1 MRSLSCRSNTLHS
14 AGRILLPVLLTV
26 SILFRLEIH
35 QEYNTIA
42 NKNYSALDYPL
53 NLTLFFTIK
62 YHQNTH
68 ISTCTQTETAKNIN
82 GVNGSTPPIIGLSIG
97 HSMVSWRTNG
107 MMKYGFYCRVLP
119 REWQVCKNLHFKMS
133 LSVLPSLNFV
143 HLFLSSDS
151 QNKTKQNKTKPCADS
166 KLTFSDFLLY

>member
-68 ISTCTQTETAKNIN
+68 ISIHTQTQMAKNIN
-82 GVNGSTPPIIGLSIG
+82 GVNGSTPPPPHHRTLHWPFHGL
-97 HSMVSWRTNG
+97 
-107 MMKYGFYCRVLP
+107 MKNKWHEETWILLQSPSRRVT
-119 REWQVCKNLHFKMS
+119 S
-133 LSVLPSLNFV
+133 L
-143 HLFLSSDS
+143 
-151 QNKTKQNKTKPCADS
+151 
-166 KLTFSDFLLY
+166 